1 MTIAG
6 GAIGV
11 VFAAGGAGVNALWHE
26 ARTPLAIVLGA
37 VTLAYAFHEL
47 ELVRLPVPGRDWQVP
62 AHWVRNSFYRSAAL
76 FGGTVG
82 LGIVTRVPYASFPI
96 LLTWLFVAGNVWY
109 GLAAGLL
116 YGALRAISIYSSVNV
131 EGPEQL
137 VELNQRLMRFA
148 PSFHQVTGLA
158 LAAFAAYLLLAPTL
172 P

>member
-11 VFAAGGAGVNALWHE
+11 VFAAAGAGVNALWQDV
-26 ARTPLAIVLGA
+26 RTPLAVALGA
-37 VTLAYAFHEL
+37 VTLAYALHEVG
-47 ELVRLPVPGRDWQVP
+47 LVSLPVPGREWQVP
-62 AHWVRNSFYRSAAL
+62 AHWVRNSFYRSAVV

-82 LGIVTRVPYASFPI
+82 LGVVTRVPYASFPI
-96 LLTWLFVAGNVWY
+96 LLAWLFVSGNVGV
-109 GLAAGLL
+109 GLASGLV
-116 YGALRAISIYSSVNV
+116 YGALRAVSIYSSANV